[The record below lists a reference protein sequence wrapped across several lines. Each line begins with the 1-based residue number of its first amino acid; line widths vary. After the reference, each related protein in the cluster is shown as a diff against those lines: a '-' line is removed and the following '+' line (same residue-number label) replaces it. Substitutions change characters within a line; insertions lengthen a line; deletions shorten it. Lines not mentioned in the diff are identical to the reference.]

1 MATLASKVRRVCVGT
16 VATACAVLA
25 GCGGDTPRLA
35 GAVRTPPLTV
45 NGLAVPQTDLS
56 RERTHG
62 ELVPP
67 PGELLL
73 VNFGYTFCPDVCPTT
88 MNDISIALSD
98 LPDDQADRVTV
109 AMITVDPE
117 RDTEAVLT
125 DYLAHFFDEAIAVST
140 DDADLLAEVGATFAA
155 QWEIAE
161 HEPGDQY
168 YDVAHTAVTYV
179 VDDTGTVVVEWPF
192 GFTVE
197 SMTSDLSTLLKKA

>member
-1 MATLASKVRRVCVGT
+1 MV
-16 VATACAVLA
+16 VACAAVLA
-25 GCGGDTPRLA
+25 ACGGDDTPRLA

-45 NGLAVPQTDLS
+45 AGLSVPQTDLS
-56 RERTHG
+56 GARREG
-62 ELVPP
+62 GLVPP
-67 PGELLL
+67 DGELLL

-88 MNDISIALSD
+88 MNDISVALSD
-98 LPDDQADRVTV
+98 LPADQAERVTV

-125 DYLAHFFDEAIAVST
+125 NYLGHFFDDAIAIST
-140 DDADLLAEVGATFAA
+140 SDPDVLAAAGATFGA
-155 QWEIAE
+155 QWQIAE
-161 HEPGDQY
+161 HEPGAEY

-197 SMTSDLSTLLKKA
+197 SMASDLSTLLKEA